1 LLGLHADYLSA
12 QLGAWRYGTR
22 SALAPDCM
30 KKVASQLSDRDITAV
45 AGFLAS
51 LPAPANPV
59 PVAAGSLKMPLACGS
74 VPN

>member
-1 LLGLHADYLSA
+1 
-12 QLGAWRYGTR
+12 
-22 SALAPDCM
+22 
-30 KKVASQLSDRDITAV
+30 VASQLSDRDITAI
-45 AGFLAS
+45 AAFLAS